1 MLADAVLILHA
12 LLVVFVVSGLAFI
25 VIGKVRGWQWVYSR
39 WFRIMHLGT
48 IAAVVAESWFGIVC
62 PLTTLEMWLRMK
74 AGQRTYD
81 SGFIEYWLQNFLYY
95 DAPGWMFVLAY
106 SLFGLLAVTVWWWA
120 PPRLRR

>member
-39 WFRIMHLGT
+39 WFRIMHLGA